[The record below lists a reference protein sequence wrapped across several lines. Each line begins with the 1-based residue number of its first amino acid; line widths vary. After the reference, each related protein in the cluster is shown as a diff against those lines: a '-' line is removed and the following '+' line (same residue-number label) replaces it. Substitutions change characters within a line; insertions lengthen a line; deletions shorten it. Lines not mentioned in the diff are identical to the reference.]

1 MYAENQCCVRHDG
14 EQTEWFHVKTG
25 VRQGCVISPTLFLV
39 VIDWM
44 MRKVTS
50 DRPRGITW
58 GLTARLEDCDFADDI
73 ALLAHTQKDIQEK
86 TERVD
91 KVGRTVGLKIS
102 LRKTKMM
109 MKNKSNAKTTV
120 QGEEL
125 EEVEHFKYLGSYV
138 WADSNIEKEVSTR
151 IGMAAQAFNRL

>member
-1 MYAENQCCVRHDG
+1 MRHDG

-86 TERVD
+86 TERVN
-91 KVGRTVGLKIS
+91 KVGRSVGLKIS
-102 LRKTKMM
+102 LGKTKMM
-109 MKNKSNAKTTV
+109 KMKNKSNAKTKV

-125 EEVEHFKYLGSYV
+125 EEVEHFKYLGSYISV
-138 WADSNIEKEVSTR
+138 DSNIEKEVSIR
-151 IGMAAQAFNRL
+151 IGIAAQAFNKLQNI